1 MLTVADE
8 FGSSAMGHKIDTI
21 ARELFVSDP
30 EVSRDRAKYGIFD
43 RMPPELQEW
52 WKERAIRTLD
62 QPS

>member
-1 MLTVADE
+1 MLTIADE
-8 FGSSAMGHKIDTI
+8 FGSSAVGQKIDTL

-52 WKERAIRTLD
+52 WKERAIRTFD
-62 QPS
+62 PQS